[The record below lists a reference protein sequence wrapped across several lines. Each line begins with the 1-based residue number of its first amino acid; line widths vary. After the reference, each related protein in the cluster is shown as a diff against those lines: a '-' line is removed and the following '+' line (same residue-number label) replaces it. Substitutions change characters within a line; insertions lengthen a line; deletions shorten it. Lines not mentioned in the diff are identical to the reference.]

1 MKNKLQKFTML
12 NIDFFISRLNEIMV
26 NNNLNSASFAE
37 QIGVQRSS
45 VSHVMS
51 KRNKPSLDFIL
62 KIVNSF
68 EEVTL
73 DWLLFDNNLKPSPSS
88 KSDSK
93 FVNSK
98 IDSDLKKSLNVLTNK
113 QSPMEIKT
121 NSDVVQI
128 IQIYKDGSFLT
139 FSPKS

>member
-1 MKNKLQKFTML
+1 ML

-68 EEVTL
+68 QEVTL
-73 DWLLFDNNLKPSPSS
+73 DWLLFDNNLKPSPSA
-88 KSDSK
+88 KSVGK
-93 FVNSK
+93 FVKTK
-98 IDSDLKKSLNVLTNK
+98 IDSNLKKSPNVLTNK
-113 QSPMEIKT
+113 QSPVEIKT

>member
-1 MKNKLQKFTML
+1 ML
-12 NIDFFISRLNEIMV
+12 NIEFFISRLNEIMV

-73 DWLLFDNNLKPSPSS
+73 DWLLFENYLKSSPSS

-93 FVNSK
+93 FVKSK
-98 IDSDLKKSLNVLTNK
+98 LDLDFKKLPNVLTNK
-113 QSPMEIKT
+113 QSPIEIKT
-121 NSDVVQI
+121 NSDVIQI
-128 IQIYKDGSFLT
+128 IQIYKDGSFLI

>member
-1 MKNKLQKFTML
+1 ML

-73 DWLLFDNNLKPSPSS
+73 DWLLFENYLKSSPSS

-93 FVNSK
+93 FVKSK
-98 IDSDLKKSLNVLTNK
+98 LDLDFKKSPNVLTNK
-113 QSPMEIKT
+113 QSPIEIKT
-121 NSDVVQI
+121 NSDVIQI
-128 IQIYKDGSFLT
+128 IQIYEDGSFSI

>member
-12 NIDFFISRLNEIMV
+12 NIDFFISRLNEIMIS
-26 NNNLNSASFAE
+26 NNLNSASFAE

-45 VSHVMS
+45 VSHIMS

-73 DWLLFDNNLKPSPSS
+73 DWLLFDNNLMPSPSS

-93 FVNSK
+93 FVKTK
-98 IDSDLKKSLNVLTNK
+98 IDSDLKKLPNVLTNE
-113 QSPMEIKT
+113 QSPVEIKT

-128 IQIYKDGSFLT
+128 IQIYNDGSFLT
-139 FSPKS
+139 FLPKS

>member
-1 MKNKLQKFTML
+1 ML
-12 NIDFFISRLNEIMV
+12 NIDLFISRLSEIMV

-37 QIGVQRSS
+37 RIGVQRSS
-45 VSHVMS
+45 VSHIMS

-62 KIVNSF
+62 KIENSF

-73 DWLLFDNNLKPSPSS
+73 DWLLFSNYRKSSPPLKSESKLDLASNQSP
-88 KSDSK
+88 
-93 FVNSK
+93 
-98 IDSDLKKSLNVLTNK
+98 NVLTNK
-113 QSPMEIKT
+113 KSMIEIKT
-121 NSDVVQI
+121 DSDVIQI

>member
-1 MKNKLQKFTML
+1 ML

-73 DWLLFDNNLKPSPSS
+73 DWLLFENYLKSSPSS

-93 FVNSK
+93 FVKSK
-98 IDSDLKKSLNVLTNK
+98 LDLDFKKLPNVLTNK
-113 QSPMEIKT
+113 QSPIEIKT
-121 NSDVVQI
+121 NSDVIQI
-128 IQIYKDGSFLT
+128 IQIYKDGSFLI

>member
-1 MKNKLQKFTML
+1 ML
-12 NIDFFISRLNEIMV
+12 NIDFFISRLNEIMA

-73 DWLLFDNNLKPSPSS
+73 DWLLFDNNPRPFPSLKF
-88 KSDSK
+88 DSK
-93 FVNSK
+93 FVKSK
-98 IDSDLKKSLNVLTNK
+98 IDSDLKKSPNILTNN
-113 QSPMEIKT
+113 QGPTEIKT
-121 NSDVVQI
+121 NSDVIQI
-128 IQIYKDGSFLT
+128 IQIYRDGSFLT
-139 FSPKS
+139 FLPKS

>member
-1 MKNKLQKFTML
+1 ML

-73 DWLLFDNNLKPSPSS
+73 DWLLFDNNLKPSSSS

>member
-1 MKNKLQKFTML
+1 ML
-12 NIDFFISRLNEIMV
+12 NIEFFISRLNEIMV

-73 DWLLFDNNLKPSPSS
+73 DWLLFENYLKSSPSS

-93 FVNSK
+93 FVKSK
-98 IDSDLKKSLNVLTNK
+98 LDADFKKLPNVLTNK
-113 QSPMEIKT
+113 QSPIEIKT
-121 NSDVVQI
+121 NSDVIQI
-128 IQIYKDGSFLT
+128 IQIYKDGSFLI

>member
-1 MKNKLQKFTML
+1 ML

-45 VSHVMS
+45 VPHVMS

-73 DWLLFDNNLKPSPSS
+73 DWLLFDNNLKPSSSS

-98 IDSDLKKSLNVLTNK
+98 IDSDLKKSLNILTNK

>member
-1 MKNKLQKFTML
+1 ML

-26 NNNLNSASFAE
+26 NNNLNSSSFAE

-62 KIVNSF
+62 KIMNSF
-68 EEVTL
+68 EDVTL

-93 FVNSK
+93 FVKTK
-98 IDSDLKKSLNVLTNK
+98 IDSNLKKSPNVLTNK

>member
-1 MKNKLQKFTML
+1 ML

-45 VSHVMS
+45 VSHIMS

-73 DWLLFDNNLKPSPSS
+73 DWLLFDNNLMPSPSS

>member
-1 MKNKLQKFTML
+1 ML

-45 VSHVMS
+45 VPHVMS

-73 DWLLFDNNLKPSPSS
+73 DWLLFNNDLKPSPSS
-88 KSDSK
+88 KSVSK
-93 FVNSK
+93 FVKTK
-98 IDSDLKKSLNVLTNK
+98 IDSDLKLSL
-113 QSPMEIKT
+113 IH
-121 NSDVVQI
+121 I
-128 IQIYKDGSFLT
+128 
-139 FSPKS
+139 

>member
-1 MKNKLQKFTML
+1 ML

-26 NNNLNSASFAE
+26 SNNLNSASFAE

-73 DWLLFDNNLKPSPSS
+73 DWLLFDNSLKPSPSL
-88 KSDSK
+88 KSDNK
-93 FVNSK
+93 FVKSK

-113 QSPMEIKT
+113 QSPVEIKT